1 MIFIILS
8 GREDKA
14 MSVKY
19 LVSGGE
25 GALGKIIVSML
36 LERGEKVRVLASEL
50 SDISIYKG
58 NPNIE
63 IKYGISTDK
72 DSMKEFFDL
81 DEPRSAILFH
91 TDEYISLTDKTNL
104 TMRRVNVIGA
114 ENIADM
120 CLKRKI
126 GKLVY
131 LSSAYAINPTA
142 VPDGLKMNFNRNL
155 VDGEYAKSKA
165 DAAAYI
171 MERVTLNRL
180 NAVMVLPTFII
191 GPGYSED
198 YEINKIITS
207 YLKNGTLPPKEGGH
221 AFVDVRDVANA
232 MLALADKSI
241 EPGSGYI
248 ISGEYKTSSEF
259 FADINETQGID
270 APVKTASKFVMSE
283 SMAKFVNFYYKI
295 THKENPREVYTLF
308 RDNPETKF
316 SDNSEGV
323 IPESTIDF
331 KSSLSDTI
339 SGVSGTSQV
348 AKASGSEP
356 KMSAVA
362 MSAKLKNSPSSAPEA
377 KPAPAPSRPA
387 VTGSRPA
394 AAAAARAAEQKAA
407 EEKPAEEPAPAKSI
421 IPGKDAAPKAEAPEE
436 PAPAKS
442 IIPDIPKKSGEPP
455 KEKEPDGGEEG

>member
-1 MIFIILS
+1 MLFWFHIRK
-8 GREDKA
+8 GEREKVMA
-14 MSVKY
+14 VKY

-25 GALGKIIVSML
+25 GALGKIVVSML

-50 SDISIYKG
+50 SDTSIYRG

-63 IKYGISTDK
+63 IVYGISTDK
-72 DSMKEFFDL
+72 DSMKEFFDIE
-81 DEPRSAILFH
+81 EPRSAILFH

-114 ENIADM
+114 ENVADM

-131 LSSAYAINPTA
+131 LSSAYAINPEA

-155 VDGEYAKSKA
+155 VEGEYAKSKA

-232 MLALADKSI
+232 MIALADKSV

-259 FADINETQGID
+259 FADINKAQGID

-283 SMAKFVNFYYKI
+283 SMKKFVDFYFRI

-308 RDNPETKF
+308 RDNPEKKF
-316 SDNSEGV
+316 SANSEGV

-331 KSSLSDTI
+331 KSSISDTI
-339 SGVSGTSQV
+339 KGVSGVSQV
-348 AKASGSEP
+348 VKDNLSAP

-362 MSAKLKNSPSSAPEA
+362 MSAKIKSE
-377 KPAPAPSRPA
+377 
-387 VTGSRPA
+387 
-394 AAAAARAAEQKAA
+394 KAA
-407 EEKPAEEPAPAKSI
+407 EPKAEDKAPAEKAAPSDKPAEDKKPAPAPAKSI
-421 IPGKDAAPKAEAPEE
+421 IPGKEAQPAPKADEKPAAPE
-436 PAPAKS
+436 APAKS
-442 IIPDIPKKSGEPP
+442 IIPDMPVKKPDAKPE
-455 KEKEPDGGEEG
+455 EKPEEKPESPEGGDKA

>member
-1 MIFIILS
+1 
-8 GREDKA
+8 

-25 GALGKIIVSML
+25 GALGKIIVSLL

-50 SDISIYKG
+50 SDTSIYKG
-58 NPNIE
+58 NPTIE
-63 IKYGISTDK
+63 VVYGMSTDK
-72 DSMKEFFDL
+72 DSMKEFCDIE
-81 DEPRSAILFH
+81 DPRRAILFH

-114 ENIADM
+114 ENVADM

-131 LSSAYAINPTA
+131 LSSAYAINPEA

-155 VDGEYAKSKA
+155 VEGEYAKSKA

-259 FADINETQGID
+259 FADINKAQGID

-283 SMAKFVNFYYKI
+283 SMRKFVDFYFRI

-308 RDNPETKF
+308 RDNPEKKF

-331 KSSLSDTI
+331 KSSISDTI
-339 SGVSGTSQV
+339 KGVSGVSQV
-348 AKASGSEP
+348 SKEVTSGSEP

-362 MSAKLKNSPSSAPEA
+362 MSAKIKSENAAPAAEPKA
-377 KPAPAPSRPA
+377 APAPAEKKAPVAAPKA
-387 VTGSRPA
+387 PA
-394 AAAAARAAEQKAA
+394 AE
-407 EEKPAEEPAPAKSI
+407 APAKSI
-421 IPGKDAAPKAEAPEE
+421 IPGKDAAPAPKAEAPAQ
-436 PAPAKS
+436 PAPSKS
-442 IIPDIPKKSGEPP
+442 IIPDLPKKTEEQP
-455 KEKEPDGGEEG
+455 KDPE

>member
-1 MIFIILS
+1 MLFWIQILK
-8 GREDKA
+8 GERKKA

-25 GALGKIIVSML
+25 GALGKIIVSLL

-50 SDISIYKG
+50 SDTSIYRG

-63 IKYGISTDK
+63 VVYGISTDK
-72 DSMKEFFDL
+72 DSMKEFFDIE
-81 DEPRSAILFH
+81 EPRSAILFH

-114 ENIADM
+114 ENVADM

-131 LSSAYAINPTA
+131 LSSAYAINPEA
-142 VPDGLKMNFNRNL
+142 VPDGLKMNFNRNQ
-155 VDGEYAKSKA
+155 VEGEYAKSKA

-232 MLALADKSI
+232 MIALADKSV

-259 FADINETQGID
+259 FADINKAQGID

-283 SMAKFVNFYYKI
+283 SMKKFVDFYFRI
-295 THKENPREVYTLF
+295 AHKENPREVYTLF
-308 RDNPETKF
+308 RDNPEKKF
-316 SDNSEGV
+316 SANSEGV

-331 KSSLSDTI
+331 KSSISDTI
-339 SGVSGTSQV
+339 KGVSGVSQVSKEVTSG
-348 AKASGSEP
+348 AEP

-362 MSAKLKNSPSSAPEA
+362 MSAKLKNEPAAPAA
-377 KPAPAPSRPA
+377 KPAAEAKTPAAKPQTPAPS
-387 VTGSRPA
+387 
-394 AAAAARAAEQKAA
+394 
-407 EEKPAEEPAPAKSI
+407 KSI
-421 IPGKDAAPKAEAPEE
+421 IPGKDAAPAPKTVEAKEAAPAA
-436 PAPAKS
+436 PAPSKS
-442 IIPDIPKKSGEPP
+442 IIPDLPKKTEEQP
-455 KEKEPDGGEEG
+455 KDPE

>member
-1 MIFIILS
+1 
-8 GREDKA
+8 

-25 GALGKIIVSML
+25 GALGKIIVSLL

-50 SDISIYKG
+50 SDISIYRG

-81 DEPRSAILFH
+81 EDPRSAILFH

-114 ENIADM
+114 ENVADM

-131 LSSAYAINPTA
+131 LSSAYAINPES
-142 VPDGLKMNFNRNL
+142 VPDGLKMNFNRNQ

-207 YLKNGTLPPKEGGH
+207 YLKNGTRPPKEGGH

-232 MLALADKSI
+232 MLALADKTV

-248 ISGEYKTSSEF
+248 ISGEHKTSSQF

-283 SMAKFVNFYYKI
+283 SMKKFVDFYFKI

-316 SDNSEGV
+316 SSNSEGV

-339 SGVSGTSQV
+339 SGVSGISQV
-348 AKASGSEP
+348 AKTGGAEP

-362 MSAKLKNSPSSAPEA
+362 MSARLKNVPAA
-377 KPAPAPSRPA
+377 KDAAPSRPA
-387 VTGSRPA
+387 TA
-394 AAAAARAAEQKAA
+394 AAAKAA
-407 EEKPAEEPAPAKSI
+407 PKVSEAKAPEDKAPAAPAPAKSI
-421 IPGKDAAPKAEAPEE
+421 IPGKEAAPAPKAEEKTA

-442 IIPDIPKKSGEPP
+442 IIPDIPKKPSEPP

>member
-1 MIFIILS
+1 
-8 GREDKA
+8 

-25 GALGKIIVSML
+25 GALGKIIVSLL

-50 SDISIYKG
+50 SDTSIYKG

-63 IKYGISTDK
+63 VIYGISTDK
-72 DSMKEFFDL
+72 DSMKEFFDIE
-81 DEPRSAILFH
+81 EPRSAILFH

-114 ENIADM
+114 ENVADM

-131 LSSAYAINPTA
+131 LSSAYAINPEA

-155 VDGEYAKSKA
+155 VEGEYAKSKA
-165 DAAAYI
+165 DAAADI

-259 FADINETQGID
+259 FADINKAQGID

-283 SMAKFVNFYYKI
+283 SMKKFVDFYFKI

-308 RDNPETKF
+308 RDNPEKKF
-316 SDNSEGV
+316 SANSEGV

-331 KSSLSDTI
+331 KSSISDTI
-339 SGVSGTSQV
+339 KGVSGVSQV
-348 AKASGSEP
+348 SKEVTSGSEP

-362 MSAKLKNSPSSAPEA
+362 MSAKIKSEN
-377 KPAPAPSRPA
+377 PAPAAEPKAAPA
-387 VTGSRPA
+387 PAEKKAPA
-394 AAAAARAAEQKAA
+394 AAPKAPAAD
-407 EEKPAEEPAPAKSI
+407 APAKSI
-421 IPGKDAAPKAEAPEE
+421 IPGKDAAPAPKAAEAKEAAPAA

-442 IIPDIPKKSGEPP
+442 IIPDLPKKTEEQP
-455 KEKEPDGGEEG
+455 KDPE

>member
-1 MIFIILS
+1 
-8 GREDKA
+8 

-25 GALGKIIVSML
+25 GALGKIIVSLL

-50 SDISIYKG
+50 SDTSIYKG

-63 IKYGISTDK
+63 VVYGISTDK
-72 DSMKEFFDL
+72 DSMKEFFDIE
-81 DEPRSAILFH
+81 EPRSAILFH

-114 ENIADM
+114 ENVADM

-131 LSSAYAINPTA
+131 LSSAYAINPEA

-155 VDGEYAKSKA
+155 VEGEYAKSKA

-259 FADINETQGID
+259 FADINKAQGID

-283 SMAKFVNFYYKI
+283 SMKKFVDFYFKI

-308 RDNPETKF
+308 RDNPEKKF
-316 SDNSEGV
+316 SANSEGV

-331 KSSLSDTI
+331 KSSISDTI
-339 SGVSGTSQV
+339 KGVSGVSQV
-348 AKASGSEP
+348 SKEVTSGSEP

-362 MSAKLKNSPSSAPEA
+362 MSAKIKSEN
-377 KPAPAPSRPA
+377 PAPAAEPKAAPA
-387 VTGSRPA
+387 PAEKKAPA
-394 AAAAARAAEQKAA
+394 AAPKAPAAD
-407 EEKPAEEPAPAKSI
+407 APAKSI
-421 IPGKDAAPKAEAPEE
+421 IPGKDAAPAPKAAETKEAAPAA

-442 IIPDIPKKSGEPP
+442 IIPDLPKKTEEQP
-455 KEKEPDGGEEG
+455 KDPE

>member
-1 MIFIILS
+1 
-8 GREDKA
+8 

-25 GALGKIIVSML
+25 GALGKIIVSLL

-50 SDISIYKG
+50 SDISIYRG

-81 DEPRSAILFH
+81 EDPRSAILFH

-114 ENIADM
+114 ENVADM

-131 LSSAYAINPTA
+131 LSSAYAINPES
-142 VPDGLKMNFNRNL
+142 VPDGLKMNFNRNQ

-207 YLKNGTLPPKEGGH
+207 YLKNGTRPPKEGGH

-232 MLALADKSI
+232 MLALADKTV

-248 ISGEYKTSSEF
+248 ISGEHKTSSQF

-270 APVKTASKFVMSE
+270 APVKTASNFVMRQ
-283 SMAKFVNFYYKI
+283 SMAKFVDFYYKI

-316 SDNSEGV
+316 SANSEGV

-339 SGVSGTSQV
+339 SGVSGSSQI
-348 AKASGSEP
+348 AKSGGSEP

-362 MSAKLKNSPSSAPEA
+362 MSAKIKKESSASA
-377 KPAPAPSRPA
+377 ANAAPARPA

-394 AAAAARAAEQKAA
+394 AAARPVAAKAPEAA
-407 EEKPAEEPAPAKSI
+407 PAHAKSI
-421 IPGKDAAPKAEAPEE
+421 IPGKDAAPADAPKEEAPEA
-436 PAPAKS
+436 PVPAKS
-442 IIPDIPKKSGEPP
+442 IIPDIPKKPEEPP
-455 KEKEPDGGEEG
+455 KEPDGGNEG

>member
-1 MIFIILS
+1 
-8 GREDKA
+8 

-25 GALGKIIVSML
+25 GALGKIIVSLL

-50 SDISIYKG
+50 SDISIYRG

-81 DEPRSAILFH
+81 EDPRSAILFH

-114 ENIADM
+114 ENVADM

-131 LSSAYAINPTA
+131 LSSAYAINPES
-142 VPDGLKMNFNRNL
+142 VPDGLKMNFNRNQ

-207 YLKNGTLPPKEGGH
+207 YLKNGTRPPKEGGH

-232 MLALADKSI
+232 MLALADKTV

-248 ISGEYKTSSEF
+248 ISGEHKTSSQF

-283 SMAKFVNFYYKI
+283 SMKKFVDFYFKI

-316 SDNSEGV
+316 SSNSEGV

-339 SGVSGTSQV
+339 SGVSGISQV
-348 AKASGSEP
+348 AKTGGTEP

-362 MSAKLKNSPSSAPEA
+362 MSARLKNDSAA
-377 KPAPAPSRPA
+377 KDAAPSRPA
-387 VTGSRPA
+387 TA
-394 AAAAARAAEQKAA
+394 AAAKATPKVPEA
-407 EEKPAEEPAPAKSI
+407 KAPEDKAPA
-421 IPGKDAAPKAEAPEE
+421 A

-442 IIPDIPKKSGEPP
+442 IIPDIPKKPSEPP

>member
-1 MIFIILS
+1 
-8 GREDKA
+8 

-25 GALGKIIVSML
+25 GALGKIIVSLL

-50 SDISIYKG
+50 SDTSIYKG

-81 DEPRSAILFH
+81 EDPRSAVLFH

-114 ENIADM
+114 ENVADM

-126 GKLVY
+126 GKLIY
-131 LSSAYAINPTA
+131 LSSAYAINPES

-155 VDGEYAKSKA
+155 VEGEYAKSKA

-207 YLKNGTLPPKEGGH
+207 YLKNGTRPPKEGGH

-232 MLALADKSI
+232 MIALADKSV

-259 FADINETQGID
+259 FADINETQGIE
-270 APVKTASKFVMSE
+270 APIKTASKFVMSE
-283 SMAKFVNFYYKI
+283 SMKKFVDFYFKI

-316 SDNSEGV
+316 ASNSEGI

-339 SGVSGTSQV
+339 SGVSGVSQV
-348 AKASGSEP
+348 AKESPSVSEP

-362 MSAKLKNSPSSAPEA
+362 MSAKLKSESAAKDAPA
-377 KPAPAPSRPA
+377 KPAPQ
-387 VTGSRPA
+387 RPA
-394 AAAAARAAEQKAA
+394 AAR
-407 EEKPAEEPAPAKSI
+407 KPEAPAPAPAPAKSI
-421 IPGKDAAPKAEAPEE
+421 IPGKDQAPAKSIIPGKEAAPAPAAKAPEAPKAPA
-436 PAPAKS
+436 APAKS
-442 IIPDIPKKSGEPP
+442 IIPDIPKKTPEPP
-455 KEKEPDGGEEG
+455 KEPDGGKEG

>member
-1 MIFIILS
+1 
-8 GREDKA
+8 

-25 GALGKIIVSML
+25 GALGKIIVSLL

-50 SDISIYKG
+50 SDISIYRG

-81 DEPRSAILFH
+81 EDPRSAILFH

-114 ENIADM
+114 ENVADM

-131 LSSAYAINPTA
+131 LSSAYAINPES
-142 VPDGLKMNFNRNL
+142 VPDGLKMNFNRNQ

-207 YLKNGTLPPKEGGH
+207 YLKNGTRPPKEGGH

-232 MLALADKSI
+232 MLALADKTV

-248 ISGEYKTSSEF
+248 ISGEHKTSSQF

-283 SMAKFVNFYYKI
+283 SMKKFVDFYFKI

-316 SDNSEGV
+316 SSNSEGV

-339 SGVSGTSQV
+339 SGVSGISQV
-348 AKASGSEP
+348 AKTGGAEP

-362 MSAKLKNSPSSAPEA
+362 MSARLKNDPAA
-377 KPAPAPSRPA
+377 KDAAPSRPA
-387 VTGSRPA
+387 TA
-394 AAAAARAAEQKAA
+394 AAAKAA
-407 EEKPAEEPAPAKSI
+407 PKVPEAKAPEDKAPAPAKSI
-421 IPGKDAAPKAEAPEE
+421 IPGKEAAPAPKAEEKTV

-442 IIPDIPKKSGEPP
+442 IIPDIPKKPSEPP
-455 KEKEPDGGEEG
+455 KVKEPDGGEEG

>member
-1 MIFIILS
+1 
-8 GREDKA
+8 

-36 LERGEKVRVLASEL
+36 LERGETVRILASEL

-81 DEPRSAILFH
+81 EDPRSAILFH

-131 LSSAYAINPTA
+131 LSSAYAINPEA

-198 YEINKIITS
+198 YEINKIINS

-316 SDNSEGV
+316 SANSEGV

-339 SGVSGTSQV
+339 SGVSGSSQI
-348 AKASGSEP
+348 AKSGGSEP

-362 MSAKLKNSPSSAPEA
+362 MSAKIKKESSASA
-377 KPAPAPSRPA
+377 ANAAPARPA

-394 AAAAARAAEQKAA
+394 AAARPVAAKAPEAA
-407 EEKPAEEPAPAKSI
+407 PAPAKSI
-421 IPGKDAAPKAEAPEE
+421 IPGKDAAPAEAPKEE
-436 PAPAKS
+436 APEAQAPAKS
-442 IIPDIPKKSGEPP
+442 IIPDIPKKPEEPP
-455 KEKEPDGGEEG
+455 KEPDGGNEG

>member
-1 MIFIILS
+1 MNK
-8 GREDKA
+8 KA
-14 MSVKY
+14 
-19 LVSGGE
+19 
-25 GALGKIIVSML
+25 
-36 LERGEKVRVLASEL
+36 VLTRDL
-50 SDISIYKG
+50 F
-58 NPNIE
+58 NIE
-63 IKYGISTDK
+63 EPSF
-72 DSMKEFFDL
+72 MKEFFDL
-81 DEPRSAILFH
+81 EDPRSAILFH

-114 ENIADM
+114 ENVADM

-131 LSSAYAINPTA
+131 LSSAYAINPEA
-142 VPDGLKMNFNRNL
+142 VPDGLKMNFNRNQ

-198 YEINKIITS
+198 YEINKIIAS
-207 YLKNGTLPPKEGGH
+207 YLKNGTRPPKEGGH

-232 MLALADKSI
+232 MLALADKTV

-248 ISGEYKTSSEF
+248 ISGEHKTSSQF

-283 SMAKFVNFYYKI
+283 SMKKFVDFYFKI

-316 SDNSEGV
+316 SSNSEGV

-339 SGVSGTSQV
+339 SGVSGISQV
-348 AKASGSEP
+348 AKTGGAEP

-362 MSAKLKNSPSSAPEA
+362 MSARIKNDPAAKDAAP
-377 KPAPAPSRPA
+377 
-387 VTGSRPA
+387 SRPA
-394 AAAAARAAEQKAA
+394 AAAAAKAA
-407 EEKPAEEPAPAKSI
+407 PKVPEAKAPEDKAPAAPAPAKSI
-421 IPGKDAAPKAEAPEE
+421 IPGKESAPAPKAEEKKEAS

-442 IIPDIPKKSGEPP
+442 IIPDIPKKPSEPP

>member
-1 MIFIILS
+1 
-8 GREDKA
+8 

-36 LERGEKVRVLASEL
+36 LERGETVRILASEL

-81 DEPRSAILFH
+81 EDPRSAILFH

-131 LSSAYAINPTA
+131 LSSAYAINPEA

-198 YEINKIITS
+198 YEINKIINS

-316 SDNSEGV
+316 SANSEGV

-339 SGVSGTSQV
+339 SGVSGSSQI
-348 AKASGSEP
+348 AKSGGSEP

-362 MSAKLKNSPSSAPEA
+362 MSAKIKKESSASA
-377 KPAPAPSRPA
+377 ANAAPARPA

-394 AAAAARAAEQKAA
+394 AAARPVAAKAPEAA
-407 EEKPAEEPAPAKSI
+407 PAPAKSI
-421 IPGKDAAPKAEAPEE
+421 IPGKDAVPAEAPKEE
-436 PAPAKS
+436 DPEAPAPAKS
-442 IIPDIPKKSGEPP
+442 IIPDISKKPEEPP
-455 KEKEPDGGEEG
+455 KEPDGGNEG

>member
-1 MIFIILS
+1 
-8 GREDKA
+8 
-14 MSVKY
+14 MSLKY

-25 GALGKIIVSML
+25 GALGKVIVSLL

-50 SDISIYKG
+50 ADMSIYKG
-58 NPNIE
+58 NPNVE

-72 DSMKEFFDL
+72 DSMKDFFELED
-81 DEPRSAILFH
+81 PRSAVLFH

-131 LSSAYAINPTA
+131 LSSAYAINPEN

-198 YEINKIITS
+198 YEINKIINS
-207 YLKNGTLPPKEGGH
+207 YLKNGTLPPKAGGH

-232 MLALADKSI
+232 MMALADKSVQ
-241 EPGSGYI
+241 PGSGYI
-248 ISGEYKTSSEF
+248 ISGEYKTSKEF
-259 FADINETQGID
+259 FAGVNEAQGID
-270 APVKTASKFVMSE
+270 APVKTASNFVMSQ
-283 SMAKFVNFYYKI
+283 SMAKFVDFYYKI
-295 THKENPREVYTLF
+295 THKDNPREVYTLF
-308 RDNPETKF
+308 RDHPETKF
-316 SDNSEGV
+316 SSNSEGV
-323 IPESTIDF
+323 IPESSISF
-331 KSSLSDTI
+331 KSSLNDTI
-339 SGVSGTSQV
+339 NGVSNTSQ
-348 AKASGSEP
+348 
-356 KMSAVA
+356 
-362 MSAKLKNSPSSAPEA
+362 
-377 KPAPAPSRPA
+377 
-387 VTGSRPA
+387 A
-394 AAAAARAAEQKAA
+394 AAAAATVVEPKMSSLAKTVRIRNEGTAPAAEAKPA
-407 EEKPAEEPAPAKSI
+407 EKPAEKPV
-421 IPGKDAAPKAEAPEE
+421 PEVKKE
-436 PAPAKS
+436 APAKS
-442 IIPDIPKKSGEPP
+442 IIPDIPVKAAATVGAPADGT
-455 KEKEPDGGEEG
+455 DGGSQS

>member
-1 MIFIILS
+1 
-8 GREDKA
+8 

-25 GALGKIIVSML
+25 GALGKIIVSLL

-50 SDISIYKG
+50 SDISIYRG

-81 DEPRSAILFH
+81 EDPRSAILFH

-114 ENIADM
+114 ENVADM

-131 LSSAYAINPTA
+131 LSSAYAINPES
-142 VPDGLKMNFNRNL
+142 VPDGLKMNFNRNQ

-207 YLKNGTLPPKEGGH
+207 YLKNGTRPPKEGGH

-232 MLALADKSI
+232 MLALADKTV

-248 ISGEYKTSSEF
+248 ISGEHKTSSQF

-283 SMAKFVNFYYKI
+283 SMKKFVDFYFKI

-316 SDNSEGV
+316 SSNSEGV

-339 SGVSGTSQV
+339 SGVSGISQV
-348 AKASGSEP
+348 AKTGGTEP

-362 MSAKLKNSPSSAPEA
+362 MSARLKNDPAA
-377 KPAPAPSRPA
+377 KDAAPSRPA
-387 VTGSRPA
+387 TA
-394 AAAAARAAEQKAA
+394 AAAKAA
-407 EEKPAEEPAPAKSI
+407 PKVPEAKAPVAPAPAKSI
-421 IPGKDAAPKAEAPEE
+421 IPGKEAAPASKAEEKTE
-436 PAPAKS
+436 RAPAKS
-442 IIPDIPKKSGEPP
+442 IIPDIPKKPSEPP
-455 KEKEPDGGEEG
+455 KEKKPDGGEEG

>member
-1 MIFIILS
+1 
-8 GREDKA
+8 
-14 MSVKY
+14 
-19 LVSGGE
+19 
-25 GALGKIIVSML
+25 
-36 LERGEKVRVLASEL
+36 
-50 SDISIYKG
+50 
-58 NPNIE
+58 
-63 IKYGISTDK
+63 
-72 DSMKEFFDL
+72 
-81 DEPRSAILFH
+81 
-91 TDEYISLTDKTNL
+91 
-104 TMRRVNVIGA
+104 
-114 ENIADM
+114 
-120 CLKRKI
+120 
-126 GKLVY
+126 
-131 LSSAYAINPTA
+131 
-142 VPDGLKMNFNRNL
+142 
-155 VDGEYAKSKA
+155 
-165 DAAAYI
+165 

-198 YEINKIITS
+198 YEINKIINS

-316 SDNSEGV
+316 SSNSEGV

-339 SGVSGTSQV
+339 SGVSGTSQI
-348 AKASGSEP
+348 AKTSGSEP

-362 MSAKLKNSPSSAPEA
+362 MSAKLKNEPAGEA
-377 KPAPAPSRPA
+377 KAAPARPA

-394 AAAAARAAEQKAA
+394 AAARPAAAKAPEAA
-407 EEKPAEEPAPAKSI
+407 PAPAKSI
-421 IPGKDAAPKAEAPEE
+421 IPGKEAAPAPKAEEPAEE

-442 IIPDIPKKSGEPP
+442 IIPDIPKKSEEPP
-455 KEKEPDGGEEG
+455 KEEPDGGNEG

>member
-1 MIFIILS
+1 
-8 GREDKA
+8 

-36 LERGEKVRVLASEL
+36 LERGETVRILASEL

-81 DEPRSAILFH
+81 EDPRSAILFH

-120 CLKRKI
+120 YLKRKI

-131 LSSAYAINPTA
+131 LSSAYAINPEA

-198 YEINKIITS
+198 YEINKIINS

-316 SDNSEGV
+316 SANSEGV

-339 SGVSGTSQV
+339 SGVSGSSQI
-348 AKASGSEP
+348 AKSVGSEP

-362 MSAKLKNSPSSAPEA
+362 MSAKIKKESSASA
-377 KPAPAPSRPA
+377 ANAAPARPA

-394 AAAAARAAEQKAA
+394 AAARPVAAKAPEAA
-407 EEKPAEEPAPAKSI
+407 PATAKSI
-421 IPGKDAAPKAEAPEE
+421 IPGKDAAPAEAPKEE
-436 PAPAKS
+436 APEAQAPAKS
-442 IIPDIPKKSGEPP
+442 IIPDIPKKPEEPP
-455 KEKEPDGGEEG
+455 KEPDGGNEG

>member
-1 MIFIILS
+1 
-8 GREDKA
+8 

-25 GALGKIIVSML
+25 GALGKIIVSLL

-50 SDISIYKG
+50 SDISIYRG

-81 DEPRSAILFH
+81 EDPRSAILFH

-114 ENIADM
+114 ENVADM
-120 CLKRKI
+120 CLKRKS

-131 LSSAYAINPTA
+131 LSSAYAINPES
-142 VPDGLKMNFNRNL
+142 VPDGLKMNFNRNQ

-207 YLKNGTLPPKEGGH
+207 YLKNGTRPPKEGGH

-232 MLALADKSI
+232 MLALADKTV

-248 ISGEYKTSSEF
+248 ISGEHKTSSQF

-283 SMAKFVNFYYKI
+283 SMKKFVDFYFKI

-316 SDNSEGV
+316 SSNSEGV

-339 SGVSGTSQV
+339 SGVSGISQV
-348 AKASGSEP
+348 AKTGGAEP

-362 MSAKLKNSPSSAPEA
+362 MSARLKNDPAA
-377 KPAPAPSRPA
+377 KDAAPSRPA
-387 VTGSRPA
+387 TA
-394 AAAAARAAEQKAA
+394 AAAKAA
-407 EEKPAEEPAPAKSI
+407 PKVSEAKAPEDKAPAPAKSI
-421 IPGKDAAPKAEAPEE
+421 IPGKEAAPAPKAEEKTA

-442 IIPDIPKKSGEPP
+442 IIPDIPKKPSEPP

>member
-1 MIFIILS
+1 
-8 GREDKA
+8 

-25 GALGKIIVSML
+25 GALGKIIVSLL

-50 SDISIYKG
+50 SDTSIYKG

-63 IKYGISTDK
+63 VVYGISTDK
-72 DSMKEFFDL
+72 DSMKEFFDIE
-81 DEPRSAILFH
+81 EPRSAILFH

-114 ENIADM
+114 ENVADM

-131 LSSAYAINPTA
+131 LSSAYAINPEA

-155 VDGEYAKSKA
+155 VEGEYAKSKA

-259 FADINETQGID
+259 FADINKAQGID

-283 SMAKFVNFYYKI
+283 SMKKFVDFYFKI

-308 RDNPETKF
+308 RDNPEKKF
-316 SDNSEGV
+316 SANSEGV

-331 KSSLSDTI
+331 KSSISDTI
-339 SGVSGTSQV
+339 KGVSGVSQV
-348 AKASGSEP
+348 SKEVTSGSEP

-362 MSAKLKNSPSSAPEA
+362 MSAKIKSEN
-377 KPAPAPSRPA
+377 PAPAAETKAAPA
-387 VTGSRPA
+387 PAEKKAPA
-394 AAAAARAAEQKAA
+394 AAPKAPAAD
-407 EEKPAEEPAPAKSI
+407 APAKSI
-421 IPGKDAAPKAEAPEE
+421 IPGKDAAPAPKAAEAKEE
-436 PAPAKS
+436 APAAPAPAKS
-442 IIPDIPKKSGEPP
+442 IIPDLPKKTEEQP
-455 KEKEPDGGEEG
+455 KDPE

>member
-1 MIFIILS
+1 MLFWFQIRK
-8 GREDKA
+8 GEREKVMA
-14 MSVKY
+14 VKY

-25 GALGKIIVSML
+25 GALGKIIVSLL

-50 SDISIYKG
+50 SDTSIYKG

-63 IKYGISTDK
+63 VVYGISTDK
-72 DSMKEFFDL
+72 DSMKEFFDIE
-81 DEPRSAILFH
+81 EPRSAVLFH

-114 ENIADM
+114 ENVADM

-131 LSSAYAINPTA
+131 LSSAYAINPES

-155 VDGEYAKSKA
+155 VEGEYAKSKA

-232 MLALADKSI
+232 MIALAEKSV

-259 FADINETQGID
+259 FADINKAQGID
-270 APVKTASKFVMSE
+270 APVKAASKFVMSE
-283 SMAKFVNFYYKI
+283 SMKKFVDFYFKI

-308 RDNPETKF
+308 RDNPEKKF

-331 KSSLSDTI
+331 KSSISDTI
-339 SGVSGTSQV
+339 KGVSGVSQV
-348 AKASGSEP
+348 AKDFSSEP

-362 MSAKLKNSPSSAPEA
+362 MSAKIKDKPAEEPKAEDKAPAA
-377 KPAPAPSRPA
+377 KPAPAEK
-387 VTGSRPA
+387 A
-394 AAAAARAAEQKAA
+394 AADKA
-407 EEKPAEEPAPAKSI
+407 PAPAPAKSI
-421 IPGKDAAPKAEAPEE
+421 IPGKEAAPAPKAEEKPAEPAK

-442 IIPDIPKKSGEPP
+442 IIPDLPKKTPEEQP
-455 KEKEPDGGEEG
+455 KDPE

>member
-1 MIFIILS
+1 
-8 GREDKA
+8 

-25 GALGKIIVSML
+25 GALGKIIVSLL

-50 SDISIYKG
+50 SDTSIYKG

-81 DEPRSAILFH
+81 DDPRSAVLFH

-114 ENIADM
+114 ENVADM

-126 GKLVY
+126 GKLIY
-131 LSSAYAINPTA
+131 LSSAYAINPES

-155 VDGEYAKSKA
+155 VEGEYAKSKA

-207 YLKNGTLPPKEGGH
+207 YLKNGTRPPKEGGH

-232 MLALADKSI
+232 MIALADKSV

-259 FADINETQGID
+259 FADINATQGIE
-270 APVKTASKFVMSE
+270 APIKTASKFVMSE
-283 SMAKFVNFYYKI
+283 SMKKFVDFYFKI

-316 SDNSEGV
+316 ASNSEGI

-339 SGVSGTSQV
+339 SGVSGVSQV
-348 AKASGSEP
+348 AKEITGGVEP

-362 MSAKLKNSPSSAPEA
+362 MSAKIKSDGTAPAA
-377 KPAPAPSRPA
+377 KPAPAPAKPASAPAARPA
-387 VTGSRPA
+387 PAPAARPA
-394 AAAAARAAEQKAA
+394 
-407 EEKPAEEPAPAKSI
+407 PAPAPAKSI
-421 IPGKDAAPKAEAPEE
+421 IPGKDQAPAPKA
-436 PAPAKS
+436 PAPAAPAASAKS
-442 IIPDIPKKSGEPP
+442 IIPDLPVKKPEQPQA
-455 KEKEPDGGEEG
+455 PDGGNKA

>member
-1 MIFIILS
+1 
-8 GREDKA
+8 

-36 LERGEKVRVLASEL
+36 LERGETVRILASEL

-81 DEPRSAILFH
+81 EDPRSAILFH

-131 LSSAYAINPTA
+131 LSSAYAINPEA

-198 YEINKIITS
+198 YEINKIINS

-316 SDNSEGV
+316 SANSEGV

-339 SGVSGTSQV
+339 SGVSGSSQI
-348 AKASGSEP
+348 AKSGGSEP

-362 MSAKLKNSPSSAPEA
+362 MSAKIKKESSASA
-377 KPAPAPSRPA
+377 ANAAPARPA

-394 AAAAARAAEQKAA
+394 AAARPVAAKAPEAA
-407 EEKPAEEPAPAKSI
+407 PATAKSI
-421 IPGKDAAPKAEAPEE
+421 IPGKDAAPAEAPKEE
-436 PAPAKS
+436 APEAQAPAKS
-442 IIPDIPKKSGEPP
+442 IIPDIPKKPEEPP
-455 KEKEPDGGEEG
+455 KEPDGGNEG

>member
-1 MIFIILS
+1 M
-8 GREDKA
+8 A
-14 MSVKY
+14 VKY

-25 GALGKIIVSML
+25 GALGKIVVSML

-50 SDISIYKG
+50 SDTSVYRG

-63 IKYGISTDK
+63 VVYGISTDK
-72 DSMKEFFDL
+72 DSMKEFFDIE
-81 DEPRSAILFH
+81 EPRSAILFH

-114 ENIADM
+114 ENVADM

-131 LSSAYAINPTA
+131 LSSAYAINPEA

-155 VDGEYAKSKA
+155 VEGEYAKSKA

-232 MLALADKSI
+232 MIALADKSV

-259 FADINETQGID
+259 FADINKAQGID

-283 SMAKFVNFYYKI
+283 SMKKFVDFYFRI

-308 RDNPETKF
+308 RDNPEKKF
-316 SDNSEGV
+316 SANSEGV

-331 KSSLSDTI
+331 KSSISDTI
-339 SGVSGTSQV
+339 KGVSGVSQV
-348 AKASGSEP
+348 VKDNHSAP

-362 MSAKLKNSPSSAPEA
+362 MSAKIKSE
-377 KPAPAPSRPA
+377 
-387 VTGSRPA
+387 
-394 AAAAARAAEQKAA
+394 KAA
-407 EEKPAEEPAPAKSI
+407 ETKAEDKAPAEKAAPSDKPAEDKKPAPAPAKSI
-421 IPGKDAAPKAEAPEE
+421 IPGKEAQPAPKADEKPAAPE
-436 PAPAKS
+436 APAKS
-442 IIPDIPKKSGEPP
+442 IIPDMPVKKPDAKPE
-455 KEKEPDGGEEG
+455 EKPEEKPESPEGGDKA

>member
-1 MIFIILS
+1 M
-8 GREDKA
+8 A
-14 MSVKY
+14 VKY

-25 GALGKIIVSML
+25 GALGKTVISML
-36 LERGEKVRVLASEL
+36 LQRGEKVRILMSEL
-50 SDISIYKG
+50 SDTRIYRN

-63 IKYGISTDK
+63 ICYGISTDK
-72 DSMKEFFDL
+72 DSMIEFFDL
-81 DEPRSAILFH
+81 DDPRSAVLFH
-91 TDEYISLTDKTNL
+91 TDEYVSLSDSTNL

-114 ENIADM
+114 ENIVDM
-120 CLKRKI
+120 CLKRKV

-131 LSSAYAINPTA
+131 LSSAYALNPEVKGEDITIHF
-142 VPDGLKMNFNRNL
+142 DRNK
-155 VDGEYAKSKA
+155 VEGEYAKSKA
-165 DAAAYI
+165 EAAAYV
-171 MERVTLNRL
+171 MEKVSLNRL

-198 YEINKIITS
+198 YEINKVLNS
-207 YLKNGTLPPKEGGH
+207 YLNNGTIPPKEGGH

-248 ISGEYKTSSEF
+248 ISGEYKTSKEF

-283 SMAKFVNFYYKI
+283 SMAKFVAFYYKI

-316 SDNSEGV
+316 ESNSEGV

-339 SGVSGTSQV
+339 SGVSGASQV
-348 AKASGSEP
+348 KAPAAPAAEP
-356 KMSAVA
+356 KMSAIA
-362 MSAKLKNSPSSAPEA
+362 MKAKIGN
-377 KPAPAPSRPA
+377 KPAGESAEAPSKATSAAPARPQA
-387 VTGSRPA
+387 PRVAP
-394 AAAAARAAEQKAA
+394 AAARAQ
-407 EEKPAEEPAPAKSI
+407 SI
-421 IPGKDAAPKAEAPEE
+421 IPKKPEDAAAPAEPAEKPQPAAPAEPEE
-436 PAPAKS
+436 KAKS
-442 IIPDIPKKSGEPP
+442 IIPDIPKSTPSEEKPEET
-455 KEKEPDGGEEG
+455 KE

>member
-1 MIFIILS
+1 
-8 GREDKA
+8 

-25 GALGKIIVSML
+25 GALGKIIVSLL

-50 SDISIYKG
+50 SDTSIYRG

-81 DEPRSAILFH
+81 EDPRSAILFH

-114 ENIADM
+114 ENVADM

-131 LSSAYAINPTA
+131 LSSAYAINPEA
-142 VPDGLKMNFNRNL
+142 VPDGLKMNFNRNQ

-198 YEINKIITS
+198 YEINKIISS
-207 YLKNGTLPPKEGGH
+207 YLKNGTRPPKEGGH

-232 MLALADKSI
+232 MLALADKTV

-248 ISGEYKTSSEF
+248 ISGEHKTSSQF

-283 SMAKFVNFYYKI
+283 SMKKFVDFYFRI

-316 SDNSEGV
+316 SSNSEGV

-339 SGVSGTSQV
+339 SGVSGISQV
-348 AKASGSEP
+348 AKTGGADP

-362 MSAKLKNSPSSAPEA
+362 MAARIKNDPAAKDSAP
-377 KPAPAPSRPA
+377 
-387 VTGSRPA
+387 SRPA
-394 AAAAARAAEQKAA
+394 AAAAAAKAA
-407 EEKPAEEPAPAKSI
+407 PKAPAAAPAPVDKPASSPAPAKSI
-421 IPGKDAAPKAEAPEE
+421 IPGKEAAPAPKAEEKEAPA

-442 IIPDIPKKSGEPP
+442 IIPDIPKKPAEPP

>member
-1 MIFIILS
+1 
-8 GREDKA
+8 

-25 GALGKIIVSML
+25 GALGKIIVSLL

-50 SDISIYKG
+50 SDTSIYKG

-81 DEPRSAILFH
+81 DDPRSAVLFH

-114 ENIADM
+114 ENVADM

-126 GKLVY
+126 GKLIY
-131 LSSAYAINPTA
+131 LSSAYAINPES

-155 VDGEYAKSKA
+155 VEGEYAKSKA

-207 YLKNGTLPPKEGGH
+207 YLKNGTRPPKEGGH

-232 MLALADKSI
+232 MIALADKSV

-259 FADINETQGID
+259 FADINATQGIE
-270 APVKTASKFVMSE
+270 APIKTASKFVMSE
-283 SMAKFVNFYYKI
+283 SMKKFVDFYFKI

-316 SDNSEGV
+316 ASNSEGI

-339 SGVSGTSQV
+339 SGVSGVSQV
-348 AKASGSEP
+348 AKEITGGVEP

-362 MSAKLKNSPSSAPEA
+362 MSAKIKSDGTAPAA
-377 KPAPAPSRPA
+377 KPAPAPAKPA
-387 VTGSRPA
+387 SAPAARPA
-394 AAAAARAAEQKAA
+394 AAPAAR
-407 EEKPAEEPAPAKSI
+407 PAPAPAPAKSI
-421 IPGKDAAPKAEAPEE
+421 IPGKDQAPAPKA
-436 PAPAKS
+436 PAPAAPAASAKS
-442 IIPDIPKKSGEPP
+442 IIPDLPVKKPEQPQA
-455 KEKEPDGGEEG
+455 PDGGNKA

>member
-1 MIFIILS
+1 
-8 GREDKA
+8 

-25 GALGKIIVSML
+25 GALGKIIVSLL

-50 SDISIYKG
+50 SDTSIYKG

-63 IKYGISTDK
+63 VVYGISTDK
-72 DSMKEFFDL
+72 DSMKEFFDIE
-81 DEPRSAILFH
+81 EPRSAILFH

-114 ENIADM
+114 ENVADM

-131 LSSAYAINPTA
+131 LSSAYAINPEA

-155 VDGEYAKSKA
+155 VEGEYAKSKA

-259 FADINETQGID
+259 FADINKAQGID

-283 SMAKFVNFYYKI
+283 SMKKFVDFYFKI

-308 RDNPETKF
+308 RDNPEKKF
-316 SDNSEGV
+316 SANSEGV

-331 KSSLSDTI
+331 KSSISDTI
-339 SGVSGTSQV
+339 KGVSGVSQV
-348 AKASGSEP
+348 SKEVTSGSEP

-362 MSAKLKNSPSSAPEA
+362 MSAKIKSEN
-377 KPAPAPSRPA
+377 PAPAAEPKAAPA
-387 VTGSRPA
+387 PAEKKAPA
-394 AAAAARAAEQKAA
+394 AAPKAPAAD
-407 EEKPAEEPAPAKSI
+407 APAKSI
-421 IPGKDAAPKAEAPEE
+421 IPGKDAAPAPKAAEAKEAAPAA

-442 IIPDIPKKSGEPP
+442 IIPDLPKKTEEQP
-455 KEKEPDGGEEG
+455 KDPE

>member
-1 MIFIILS
+1 MLFWIQILK
-8 GREDKA
+8 GERKKA

-25 GALGKIIVSML
+25 GALGKIIVSLL

-50 SDISIYKG
+50 SDTSIYRG

-63 IKYGISTDK
+63 VVYGISTDK
-72 DSMKEFFDL
+72 DSMKEFFDIE
-81 DEPRSAILFH
+81 EPRSAVLFH

-114 ENIADM
+114 ENVADM

-131 LSSAYAINPTA
+131 LSSAYAINPEA
-142 VPDGLKMNFNRNL
+142 VPDGLKMNFNRNQ
-155 VDGEYAKSKA
+155 VEGEYAKSKA

-259 FADINETQGID
+259 FADINKAQGID

-283 SMAKFVNFYYKI
+283 SMKKFVDFYFKI

-308 RDNPETKF
+308 RDNPEKKF
-316 SDNSEGV
+316 SSNSEGV

-331 KSSLSDTI
+331 KSSISDTI
-339 SGVSGTSQV
+339 KGVSGVSQV
-348 AKASGSEP
+348 SKEVTSGSEP

-362 MSAKLKNSPSSAPEA
+362 MSAKLKTEPSAEA
-377 KPAPAPSRPA
+377 KPAPAEKRA
-387 VTGSRPA
+387 APA
-394 AAAAARAAEQKAA
+394 APKAPAAE
-407 EEKPAEEPAPAKSI
+407 APSKSI
-421 IPGKDAAPKAEAPEE
+421 IPGKDAAPAPKAAEAKEAAPAA
-436 PAPAKS
+436 PAPSKS
-442 IIPDIPKKSGEPP
+442 IIPNLPKKP
-455 KEKEPDGGEEG
+455 EEQLKDPE

>member
-1 MIFIILS
+1 
-8 GREDKA
+8 

-36 LERGEKVRVLASEL
+36 LERGEKVRILASEL

-72 DSMKEFFDL
+72 DSMKEFFDIE
-81 DEPRSAILFH
+81 EPRSAILFH

-131 LSSAYAINPTA
+131 LSSAYAINPEA

-198 YEINKIITS
+198 YEINKIINS

-316 SDNSEGV
+316 SSNSEGV

-339 SGVSGTSQV
+339 SGVSGSSQV
-348 AKASGSEP
+348 AKSSGSEP

-362 MSAKLKNSPSSAPEA
+362 MSSKFKNSSSAAPEA
-377 KPAPAPSRPA
+377 KAAPARPA

-394 AAAAARAAEQKAA
+394 AAAAAKAAAQKAPEAKA
-407 EEKPAEEPAPAKSI
+407 EEAPAPAKSI
-421 IPGKDAAPKAEAPEE
+421 IPGKESAPAPKVDAPEE

-442 IIPDIPKKSGEPP
+442 IIPDIPKKPEEPP
-455 KEKEPDGGEEG
+455 KEPDGGNEG

>member
-1 MIFIILS
+1 
-8 GREDKA
+8 

-25 GALGKIIVSML
+25 GALGKVIVSLL

-50 SDISIYKG
+50 ADMSVYKG
-58 NPNIE
+58 NPNVE

-72 DSMKEFFDL
+72 DSMKDFFELED
-81 DEPRSAILFH
+81 PRSAVLFH

-131 LSSAYAINPTA
+131 LSSAYAINPES

-171 MERVTLNRL
+171 MERVQLNRL

-191 GPGYSED
+191 GPGYAED
-198 YEINKIITS
+198 YEINKIINS
-207 YLKNGTLPPKEGGH
+207 YLKNGTLPPKAGGH

-232 MLALADKSI
+232 MMALADKSVQ
-241 EPGSGYI
+241 PGSGYI
-248 ISGEYKTSSEF
+248 ISGEYKTSTEF
-259 FADINETQGID
+259 FAGVNETQGID
-270 APVKTASKFVMSE
+270 APVKTASNFVMSQ
-283 SMAKFVNFYYKI
+283 SMAKFVDFYYKI
-295 THKENPREVYTLF
+295 THKDNPREVYTLF
-308 RDNPETKF
+308 RDHPETKY
-316 SDNSEGV
+316 SSNSEGV
-323 IPESTIDF
+323 IPESSISF

-339 SGVSGTSQV
+339 NGVSNTSQAAAAAATIV
-348 AKASGSEP
+348 EP
-356 KMSAVA
+356 KMSAI
-362 MSAKLKNSPSSAPEA
+362 AKTAKYRGDGIAPAGNAKPVGKPVPEA
-377 KPAPAPSRPA
+377 KNEDA
-387 VTGSRPA
+387 V
-394 AAAAARAAEQKAA
+394 
-407 EEKPAEEPAPAKSI
+407 KSI
-421 IPGKDAAPKAEAPEE
+421 IPKIPVKAAATVG
-436 PAPAKS
+436 APA
-442 IIPDIPKKSGEPP
+442 DGT
-455 KEKEPDGGEEG
+455 DGGSES